1 MTDELARRIGVWLT
15 ATGRWRPGMLMR
27 DCENGDMIRLCWSDG
42 MYWHCYYPIHGWLR
56 IVRETMRDRYA
67 PNITDGAT
75 RGGLE
80 DILRERWPHAEVT
93 WAAED
98 WEDKKPV
105 GGWFCECGTA
115 EVRVG
120 PSRADAGGAAGS
132 GGCGG
137 RGVGDS
143 GDSVGIA
150 GGWDLVSIRVVFCC
164 IPKRQGVRS
173 LARKRRTTN
182 RETP

>member
-115 EVRVG
+115 EMGDDYDAAQGATPGEAVA
-120 PSRADAGGAAGS
+120 RAIVAAY
-132 GGCGG
+132 
-137 RGVGDS
+137 D
-143 GDSVGIA
+143 IEEA
-150 GGWDLVSIRVVFCC
+150 
-164 IPKRQGVRS
+164 P
-173 LARKRRTTN
+173 
-182 RETP
+182 